1 MLINIFKIV
10 SKDENEA
17 GKTWMV
23 SIYPQG
29 GYIDKDHRF
38 YPQSNSNSEWKKIF
52 KFSVLHNNRLLNP
65 KGF

>member
-10 SKDENEA
+10 MKDENEA

-29 GYIDKDHRF
+29 GYIDKRSSF
-38 YPQSNSNSEWKKIF
+38 LSTK
-52 KFSVLHNNRLLNP
+52 
-65 KGF
+65 

>member
-29 GYIDKDHRF
+29 YMDKRSSF
-38 YPQSNSNSEWKKIF
+38 LSTK
-52 KFSVLHNNRLLNP
+52 
-65 KGF
+65 